1 VAVVPDEFGLID
13 RRPVILFLAS
23 RRNCIQV
30 MAEGLVRAVAPGN
43 LNVISASL
51 APAELIPA
59 AIQAMA
65 EVGIDISILP
75 VRSPLDIEVFL
86 FDLVITL
93 GDFDQSCRPTLP
105 LMPPHLH
112 WDMPDPSSGIDA
124 PLLLNELR
132 NARDTLQG
140 KLKTLFESGII
151 NALTVSR
158 RNFEL
163 ILDNLREGVVAH
175 TRTNRIFY
183 FNKAAEAITG
193 YSRED
198 LLGRDW
204 PDVFAGTAEAWKSLT
219 MGGLKNAADHLQ
231 EVEFR
236 RPDGTQRILETRSMP
251 LQDVS
256 GSPLGVLL
264 TFKDNTELHALKNR
278 LRHHHSL
285 GRLVGKDPKML
296 LLFDLIREVAIVKV
310 PVLIE
315 GESGTGKELVA
326 TAIHDLSSRRDKP
339 FVAINCGALPE
350 GILESELFGHVRGA
364 FSGAVRHKRGRF
376 ELADG
381 GTIFLDEIAELSL
394 PMQVKL
400 LRVLQEQQFER
411 VGGESPVSVD
421 VRVIS
426 ATNQDLR
433 RLMERKL
440 FRRDLYYRLCV
451 LPISVP
457 PLRERR
463 LDIPML
469 IEHFTELIAKES
481 GRSMLVPSTEA
492 LDVLTQNA
500 WPGNVRQLR
509 NALEYAY
516 VKCHSGIIG
525 IEHLPAEVVEQDSS
539 FRTKPGPQ
547 SRVTKDR
554 VLLALAQ
561 AKGNKKEAAKI
572 LGIGRATLYRY
583 LAEHGLN

>member
-1 VAVVPDEFGLID
+1 VPEEFELTD
-13 RRPVILFLAS
+13 RRTVILFLAS
-23 RRNCIQV
+23 RRNCIQLI
-30 MAEGLVRAVAPGN
+30 AEGLAGA
-43 LNVISASL
+43 I
-51 APAELIPA
+51 APANVKIMSMNLGPVELVPA
-59 AIQAMA
+59 AVQAMA
-65 EVGIDISILP
+65 EAGIDISTLP

-93 GDFDQSCRPTLP
+93 GDFDQSCRPTL
-105 LMPPHLH
+105 LGMPPHLH
-112 WDMPDPSSGIDA
+112 WDIPDPFPETEGSV
-124 PLLLNELR
+124 LLEALR
-132 NARDTLQG
+132 SARDNLQS
-140 KLKTLFESGII
+140 KLQILFASGII
-151 NALTVSR
+151 DALAVSR

-163 ILDNLREGVVAH
+163 ILDNLREGVAAH
-175 TRTNRIFY
+175 TRTHRIFY

-193 YSRED
+193 YSRKD
-198 LLGRDW
+198 VLGRDW
-204 PDVFAGTAEAWKSLT
+204 PDVFANTAEAWRLLT
-219 MGGLKNAADHLQ
+219 AGSHNQFADRQ
-231 EVEFR
+231 EDLEFK
-236 RPDGTQRILETRSMP
+236 RPDGTRRILETKSMP
-251 LQDVS
+251 LQDMD

-264 TFKDNTELHALKNR
+264 TFKDNTELHVLKKR
-278 LRHHHSL
+278 LHHHHSL
-285 GRLVGKDPKML
+285 GGLVGKDPKML
-296 LLFDLIREVAIVKV
+296 LLFDLIREVAMVKI

-326 TAIHDLSSRRDKP
+326 TAIHELSLRRDKP

-350 GILESELFGHVRGA
+350 GILESELFGHVKGA

-381 GTIFLDEIAELSL
+381 GTLFLDEIAELSP

-411 VGGESPVSVD
+411 VGGESPVLVD

-451 LPISVP
+451 LPIAVP
-457 PLRERR
+457 PLRDRR

-469 IEHFTELIAKES
+469 VEHFIEAIAKES
-481 GRSMLVPSTEA
+481 GRPMLVPSTQA
-492 LDVLTQNA
+492 LDVLTQYS

-516 VKCHSGIIG
+516 VKCHSGVIG
-525 IEHLPAEVVEQDSS
+525 VEHLPAEVVERNSYLQT
-539 FRTKPGPQ
+539 RPGPP
-547 SRVTKDR
+547 SKVSKDR

-561 AKGNKKEAAKI
+561 AKGNKREAAKI

-583 LAEHGLN
+583 LAQHELN